1 MLSLPLKHYI
11 IKSPTSRMRDCLPL
25 LPDSLLLQIADALAP
40 EHADASA
47 ADVLATLRFHGIVE
61 KPQRQKQ
68 QQQQRGNRRG
78 ANADTRYAAVAVT
91 AAAAAAASAAKLLDG
106 RGSNT

>member
-68 QQQQRGNRRG
+68 QQQQQQRGNRRG

-91 AAAAAAASAAKLLDG
+91 AAASAAKLLDG